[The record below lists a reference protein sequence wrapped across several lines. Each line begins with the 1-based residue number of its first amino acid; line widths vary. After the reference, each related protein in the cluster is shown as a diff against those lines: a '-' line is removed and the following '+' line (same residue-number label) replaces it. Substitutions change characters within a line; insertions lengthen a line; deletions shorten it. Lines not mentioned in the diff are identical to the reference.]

1 MTERKVAIP
10 RFEVLRRGQLVK
22 KIPVH
27 RSRLVIGSEDGA
39 DIRLKHPAIA
49 PRHLEVVVVNGRYLE
64 ASNLAGEG
72 RVLLGQRPMNRAR
85 LRDGDELD
93 LGPVTLRLTYTH
105 TDSRASMPAIPAV
118 AAPAAPEP
126 DPDVEATDP
135 IGADRPAPPPVA
147 PPPPP
152 PPPRM
157 SPTPTPTDAIP
168 ALSIG
173 KTTGRHLAGLG
184 RPKVGGSRPTGVSIP
199 EGVDVELSDS
209 TLDPVPVA
217 VIEPPGGR
225 AQRVPLRVG
234 SFVVGAGR
242 CAFRL
247 SYPGVAPAHVEL
259 MVMPDG
265 AAYIKHLAGG
275 GQRTLLNGAP
285 VQFSRWSAGDR
296 LQVGPV
302 SIRLTLRPRTG
313 DERAEEPTVMGRAPT
328 ESLDELDEAT
338 EPLDIPAEAASTL
351 RGLKYVPDRPDHDDS
366 GIGPD
371 PFGGF
376 APPLPAAEPEI
387 PPFPVPPEETPL
399 PPPPPAP
406 PPAPP
411 AAPAAAE
418 PPAPQPPPS
427 VPAPGP
433 HGAPPPGPLVVAK
446 GKKKRKKEKR
456 RPLTTPSPLVTTN
469 TVEVS
474 LGISAQDTYSQ
485 LYTDDMLAYRPSPWK
500 KAIPVALFLL
510 LLGAVALLGLR
521 KFGPNVPDKATSS
534 GPVTATGSSG
544 VAADENEVYD
554 GSGRIVVGD
563 PKGRKKQRRGGG
575 GGGGGRAVADDPGDV
590 DWDEDRAR
598 ALARG
603 PVGSYYDDLA
613 NAPVK
618 EAEPE
623 GRIDT
628 EEIERKLYTYQKR
641 FKSCYEQLRE
651 VDATAEG
658 VVWLSLTLDTSGR
671 IGGVVIEPR
680 STLKSEELRSCLAR
694 RMSAIALPA
703 ATGKDVTFSYKLE
716 FRN

>member
-64 ASNLAGEG
+64 ASNLAGDG

-105 TDSRASMPAIPAV
+105 TDSRASMPAVPSPPPPPKPPAS
-118 AAPAAPEP
+118 

-135 IGADRPAPPPVA
+135 IGADRPAPPPPA
-147 PPPPP
+147 PPPP
-152 PPPRM
+152 RL
-157 SPTPTPTDAIP
+157 SPTPTPTDAVP
-168 ALSIG
+168 ALSIAS
-173 KTTGRHLAGLG
+173 TTGRHRAGLG
-184 RPKVGGSRPTGVSIP
+184 RPKVGGARPTGASRVTLAS
-199 EGVDVELSDS
+199 GLDVELHE
-209 TLDPVPVA
+209 TILDPVPIA

-302 SIRLTLRPRTG
+302 SIRLTLQPRTG
-313 DERAEEPTVMGRAPT
+313 EEAADEPTVLGRAPT
-328 ESLDELDEAT
+328 EDLDEST

-351 RGLKYVPDRPDHDDS
+351 RGLKYVPEKPDRDDS

-376 APPLPAAEPEI
+376 TPAAGPLDAEETEI
-387 PPFPVPPEETPL
+387 PPPPAVPEPAPPPPPPAQAA

-406 PPAPP
+406 
-411 AAPAAAE
+411 
-418 PPAPQPPPS
+418 S
-427 VPAPGP
+427 PGP
-433 HGAPPPGPLVVAK
+433 HGAPPPGPLVVAR
-446 GKKKRKKEKR
+446 GKKKKKKKEKR
-456 RPLTTPSPLVTTN
+456 GPLTTPSPLVTTN

-474 LGISAQDTYSQ
+474 LGISAEDTYSQ

-500 KAIPVALFLL
+500 RVVPVALLL
-510 LLGAVALLGLR
+510 VLVVAVGLLGLR
-521 KFGPNVPDKATSS
+521 KFGPTAPPKQTSS

-544 VAADENEVYD
+544 IAAQGDDVYD
-554 GSGRIVVGD
+554 GTGRIVVGD
-563 PKGRKKQRRGGG
+563 PNARKPKRRGGG
-575 GGGGGRAVADDPGDV
+575 GGGSRGSAAPEDDGGL

-598 ALARG
+598 QLASG
-603 PVGSYYDDLA
+603 PIGSYYDDLA

-628 EEIERKLYTYQKR
+628 EEIERLLYTYQKR

-651 VDATAEG
+651 VDSTAEG
-658 VVWLSLTLDTSGR
+658 VVWLSLTLGTDGR
-671 IGGVVIEPR
+671 IGGVSMEPR
-680 STLKSEELRSCLAR
+680 STLKSEELRACLAR
-694 RMSAIALPA
+694 RISAISLPPA
-703 ATGKDVTFSYKLE
+703 KGADVTFSYKLE